1 MFKRTVLPVCVCL
14 LTLAAVVAI
23 AIARD
28 PSGFSLKDW
37 QTITASFIALGAATL
52 AYSAAMAK
60 VHFDERTAEEAERRK
75 TLGIFLRF
83 DFAVDVLKYEAE
95 SLLEEIEP
103 PDSSGENSCIEVDDD
118 LALSDMPEIKEA
130 WENLDYFPVELSRAF
145 YLVQNELYNFAQ
157 FKKDHA
163 GEDYPS
169 EYGMTEHEDVGAL
182 RAILKDL
189 HQHCSSALDVV
200 RLEIAGLRKRII

>member
-1 MFKRTVLPVCVCL
+1 MLARTVLPVCLCL
-14 LTLAAVVAI
+14 LTLAVVVAI

-37 QTITASFIALGAATL
+37 QTITASFVALGAATL

-60 VHFDERTAEEAERRK
+60 VHFDERTAQENERRK

-95 SLLEEIEP
+95 SHLEETELP
-103 PDSSGENSCIEVDDD
+103 EAPSDNSMVAVDDF
-118 LALSDMPEIKEA
+118 ALSEMPEITEA
-130 WENLDYFPVELSRAF
+130 WENLDYFPVTLSQAF

-163 GEDYPS
+163 GESYPS
-169 EYGMTEHEDVGAL
+169 EYGMAEHEDLGAF
-182 RAILKDL
+182 RAILREL
-189 HQHCSSALDVV
+189 HQNCTNALALV
-200 RLEIAGLRKRII
+200 RIEIARVRQRVI